1 MAVIIAR
8 GLINVVIET
17 DAFRKLTD
25 LSVEGIRIVN
35 EDSII
40 GYINT
45 CRLYVTSNKC
55 NNLMLFL
62 ALLGIVRHLSFS
74 LYCLLFIL
82 LVILSL

>member
-25 LSVEGIRIVN
+25 LSVEGIRVVN

-45 CRLYVTSNKC
+45 CRL
-55 NNLMLFL
+55 LRDL
-62 ALLGIVRHLSFS
+62 
-74 LYCLLFIL
+74 
-82 LVILSL
+82 

>member
-25 LSVEGIRIVN
+25 LSVEGIRVVN

-40 GYINT
+40 RYINT
-45 CRLYVTSNKC
+45 CVTPNKC
-55 NNLMLFL
+55 NNLMLFF
-62 ALLGIVRHLSFS
+62 ALLGLVRHLSFS